1 MISVEEAGAT
11 EGEKP
16 IRRNKYAHIQP
27 KVNTN
32 RKPFDHAM
40 SID

>member
-1 MISVEEAGAT
+1 MTSMEETGAT
-11 EGEKP
+11 GGEKP

-32 RKPFDHAM
+32 RKPFDHGI
-40 SID
+40 STD